1 MRIIIIG
8 CGHTGAGLARE
19 LSLAGH
25 AVTVVDSNAASFE
38 RLGPSF
44 KGEMIT
50 GVGFDRDVLL
60 KAGIERADGLGA
72 VTSSDETNVV
82 TARVAREVFH
92 VPKVVARVYDPRKAE
107 IYRRLGLQ
115 TISPVSFGIQRLAE
129 ILTFSPVERVQSLGS
144 GEVDI
149 IEAEVSPLV
158 AGRTVKD
165 LTVPDEVRVVAIT
178 RSGKTFLPTMGTIFQ
193 EGDRL
198 HIAVLA
204 TSTDRLKALLGIG

>member
-1 MRIIIIG
+1 
-8 CGHTGAGLARE
+8 
-19 LSLAGH
+19 
-25 AVTVVDSNAASFE
+25 
-38 RLGPSF
+38 
-44 KGEMIT
+44 MIT

-60 KAGIERADGLGA
+60 RAGIERADGLGA

-129 ILTFSPVERVQSLGS
+129 LLTFSPVERVHSLGN

-149 IEAEVSPLV
+149 VEADASTLV
-158 AGRTVKD
+158 LGRTVKD

-178 RSGKTFLPTMGTIFQ
+178 RSGKTFLPTMGTVFQ

-204 TSTDRLKALLGIG
+204 TSADRLKSLLGIG

>member
-8 CGHTGAGLARE
+8 CGHTGGGLARE

-25 AVTVVDSNAASFE
+25 AVTVVDSNPASFE

-60 KAGIERADGLGA
+60 RAGIERADGLGA

-129 ILTFSPVERVQSLGS
+129 LLTFSPVERVQSLGS
-144 GEVDI
+144 GDVDI
-149 IEAEVSPLV
+149 VEAEISPLV

-178 RSGKTFLPTMGTIFQ
+178 RSGKTFLPTMGTVFQ

-204 TSTDRLKALLGIG
+204 TSADRLKALLGIG

>member
-60 KAGIERADGLGA
+60 RAGIERADGLGA

-129 ILTFSPVERVQSLGS
+129 LLTFSRLERVQSLGS

-149 IEAEVSPLV
+149 VEAEVSPLV

-204 TSTDRLKALLGIG
+204 TSADRLKALLGIG